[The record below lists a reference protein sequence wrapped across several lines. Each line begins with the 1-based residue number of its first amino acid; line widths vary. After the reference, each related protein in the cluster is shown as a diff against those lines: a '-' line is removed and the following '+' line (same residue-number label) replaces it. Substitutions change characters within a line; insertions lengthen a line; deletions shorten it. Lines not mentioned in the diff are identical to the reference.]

1 MSYEQL
7 AASVDALA
15 EANRSLTEQSL
26 ETQAGSIAASDN
38 ATAKALEAAQAA
50 LSAEDSARVATDA
63 ANLAKDSTDIMDS
76 TAAGIAAGKPYF
88 YTLSP
93 DSSQV
98 LVLWKNNEG
107 VAEDTGKRTPSNVAV
122 TEPKWAGKKN
132 GWADPFFRV
141 FDLTSQKLLGL
152 DSWWANTGTSGD
164 SLSPLQQGGWTRVK
178 NTFFDGYSLRRN
190 ADAGIIPLSGPVI
203 TLTEIDAK
211 AGDTV
216 SVFQLFSGSGAEVSA
231 YVRFD
236 NGSDRGYVG
245 PQIGLTTDAGAAT
258 LISTSEPKRMKGS
271 FVVPVGAKRIALFS
285 YTATPAK
292 TFDIMA
298 LWSFKGGLTEGPSWP
313 TLEDNAVSDYELRAV
328 INKADTTEKSVTY
341 AIDQYSKVEATAETI
356 TLDGTGY
363 STNPRDLVFMGWGE
377 VYSPSGVTF
386 NALRVKT
393 ISRTVGATAKWKTL
407 GIVVKT
413 GPSPET
419 SSGVVLAV
427 GSAVVLE
434 QDDSLV
440 DVTFILKDPTTGQV
454 KTLTNAN
461 FTDGKYFIGVW
472 GNTRTGAGAACGE
485 PRGTMPNSLL
495 QAYYHQSTVN
505 APISGTWNGATAG
518 ANNRQAFQHLNLT
531 DPVEIT
537 KFTPS
542 QELVAAINATPTV
555 SVPDIVLPPYM
566 YAVQGRESNLYYDNV
581 FLCPA
586 NQYDIDLTATGGMQQ
601 NERLTWIPTGA
612 VTTGT
617 STFAV
622 RDIRSGATLVSPT
635 FQQRAAAASAGTGV
649 TKKCLFIGD
658 SLIAANTITQTLL
671 DIAAEDPMKITL
683 LGTQGTGTN
692 KHEGRGG
699 WTVAS
704 YTSAGVVSYR
714 FTVSGVTEIPA
725 INAAEYSH
733 NGAVYRV
740 QETNITGGAGT
751 IVCSVVSGGAPLATG
766 TLTKTNSAAGDATI
780 AFSASSAVSG
790 NPFWIGGQVN
800 FGQYLTNNTIDTPDW
815 VVIGLGINDVFS
827 ATSDTT
833 AVSMTNNALT
843 QLDVLITSIKAA
855 NPSIRVALMLPTPP
869 SSDQDSFGA
878 NYATGQTRARFKR
891 NILLWSKQLI
901 SRYKSRE
908 ADRIYILP
916 SNINLDTVNN
926 MQRAALAPVNS
937 RAIVKVERQ
946 SNGVHPGSPG
956 YKQIADAIFAF
967 LKCLL

>member
-258 LISTSEPKRMKGS
+258 LISSSEPKRMKGS

-298 LWSFKGGLTEGPSWP
+298 LWSFKGGLTAGPVWP
-313 TLEDNAVSDYELRAV
+313 TLEDNAVSDYEL
-328 INKADTTEKSVTY
+328 KSVISRMDATEPSVAY
-341 AIDQYSKVEATAETI
+341 AIDQYSKVEATTETI
-356 TLDGTGY
+356 TLNGTGY
-363 STNPRDLVFMGWGE
+363 SANPRDLVFMGWGE
-377 VYSPSGVTF
+377 TYTPAGATF
-386 NALRVKT
+386 NALRVKA
-393 ISRTVGATAKWKTL
+393 ISRTVGATARWKTL

-413 GPSPET
+413 GATAET
-419 SSGVVLAV
+419 STGTVVAI
-427 GSAVVLE
+427 GKAVVLE
-434 QDDSLV
+434 QDDSLI
-440 DVTFILKDPTTGQV
+440 DVTFILKDPVTGAV
-454 KTLTNAN
+454 KTLTDAS
-461 FTDGKYFIGVW
+461 FTGGKYFIGVW
-472 GNTRTGAGAACGE
+472 ANTKLGAGAACGE

-505 APISGTWNGATAG
+505 NPVNGSWNPATAG
-518 ANNRQAFQHLNLT
+518 ANSRQAFQHLNLT
-531 DPVEIT
+531 DPVDIT
-537 KFTPS
+537 KFAPS
-542 QELVAAINATPTV
+542 QDLAAALNSNPALV
-555 SVPDIVLPPYM
+555 VPDVVVPPYM
-566 YAVQGRESNLYYDNV
+566 YAVQGRESNLYFDNV
-581 FLCPA
+581 FLGA
-586 NQYDIDLTATGGMQQ
+586 AKDYSLDVTGTGGMQQ

-612 VTTGT
+612 LTTGT
-617 STFAV
+617 STLAV
-622 RDIRSGATLVSPT
+622 KDRTTGTTLATHT
-635 FQQRAAAASAGTGV
+635 FQQRAAASTAGAGV

-671 DIAAEDPMKITL
+671 DIAATDALKITL
-683 LGTQGTGTN
+683 LGTQGTGAN

-704 YTSAGVVSYR
+704 YTSAGTVSYR
-714 FTVSGVTEIPA
+714 FTVSGVTEVPA

-740 QETNITGGAGT
+740 QETSIVGGAGT

-766 TLTKTNSAAGDATI
+766 TLTKTNTAAGDATI
-780 AFSASSAVSG
+780 TFSASSTVSG
-790 NPFWIGGQVN
+790 NPFWINGAVN
-800 FGQYLTNNTIDTPDW
+800 FPQYLTNNTIDTPDW

-833 AVSMTNNALT
+833 ALSAADNAMT
-843 QLDVLITSIKAA
+843 QLDVLIASIKASDA
-855 NPSIRVALMLPTPP
+855 NIRVALMLPTPP
-869 SSDQDSFGA
+869 SADQDSFGA
-878 NYATGQTRARFKR
+878 NYATGQTRDRFKR
-891 NILLWSKQLI
+891 NILLWSKQAI
-901 SRYKSRE
+901 AKYKNKE
-908 ADRIYILP
+908 TDRIYLLP

-926 MQRAALAPVNS
+926 MQRSAKAPVNS
-937 RAIVKVERQ
+937 RSTIEVERQ
-946 SNGVHPGSPG
+946 SNGVHPAKPG
-956 YKQIADAIFAF
+956 YEQAADAIFAF
-967 LKCLL
+967 FKCLL